1 MTGRAARWW
10 THAYATELTATSRVG
25 SRSCLPDR
33 LSFRSQWKNKKQIDS
48 ISGAKTQAL
57 QDAIEANM

>member
-1 MTGRAARWW
+1 VAAGGIPTNPRAA
-10 THAYATELTATSRVG
+10 TCA
-25 SRSCLPDR
+25 CLQM
-33 LSFRSQWKNKKQIDS
+33 QWKNKEQIES